1 MPRVEASTERS
12 NNGASN
18 NGTEARL
25 TEVAR
30 AQAKFTEVYQE
41 RCTGA
46 VQRYVD
52 AVKAAGEPLR
62 DGSIRS
68 MSPLDLWRD
77 ASAYWLDFTQRSILF
92 WDTLRQRGN
101 NWIEHEKAGKPPLLD
116 FNWEM
121 IADARTFE
129 RPANY
134 ALVQITPPDGI
145 KTDPDHRPFVVI
157 DPRAGH
163 GPGIG
168 GFKQDSQVGVALKAG
183 HPVYCVIFYPEP
195 EPGQTLADV
204 SRAEAEFLRI
214 VGERHPKIRKPVVI
228 GNCQGGWASML
239 IGALEPD
246 LVGPIVINGA
256 PMSYWAGNDGENP
269 MRYAGGMLGGV
280 WPALLAS
287 DLGAGTFDGAY
298 LVDNFESLN
307 PANTYFDKYYNL
319 FSKIDTEPERFLEF
333 ERWWGGFFLM
343 DRQEIKWIVENL
355 FVGNNLAA
363 GDAEWSEGRAFDLR
377 AIQSPIILFASLGDN
392 ITPPQQAFNWV
403 ADIYPTTE
411 ALKANGQVIVGLMHK
426 SVGHLGIFV
435 SGAVAK
441 REHTQITDLIGYIEH
456 LPPGLYGMQVEEQ
469 KTNGSVRYDVLLT
482 ERRVEDLQ
490 ILQKYGRKDEGPF
503 KVVENTSE
511 ALASTYETFV
521 HPFVAPM
528 VTPAAAKAARALN
541 PQRAQRWAVSDLNP
555 FLWTLKGMADM
566 ARANRAPRDNEG
578 PTAAMEHW
586 MAAVTSASWDLYRD
600 LRDASV
606 ENTFFRIYGS
616 ASIGMA
622 AEDKEADAEEPID
635 VRSAPLVKEAL
646 THIEDGDRT
655 KGMVRVALLLMK
667 AGTGRRRLSAMKRA
681 RDLVGKDIGLLDM
694 PAEVARDII
703 REQSYI
709 VDFEPV
715 KALLA
720 LPKLLQT
727 PEDRRGLLDLLDRVE
742 GRIEAND
749 KQVTLLGEI
758 RRLLSE
764 EEEGNKAKSAPITV
778 TLAETQAEVGPEAV
792 AKPGSNRRSSNTRR
806 TRASS

>member
-1 MPRVEASTERS
+1 MQRVKPGTERS
-12 NNGASN
+12 QDGA
-18 NGTEARL
+18 EARL

-52 AVKAAGEPLR
+52 AVKAANESLLESRARPAA
-62 DGSIRS
+62 
-68 MSPLDLWRD
+68 PLDLWRD

-101 NWIEHEKAGKPPLLD
+101 NWIEHEKAGKPPLLH
-116 FNWEM
+116 FEWEM
-121 IADARTFE
+121 VADARGFE
-129 RPANY
+129 RPVNY
-134 ALVQITPPDGI
+134 ALVRIIPPVGI
-145 KTDPDHRPFVVI
+145 ETEADHRPFVII

-183 HPVYCVIFYPEP
+183 HPVYFVIFFPEP
-195 EPGQTLADV
+195 VEGQTLADV
-204 SRAEAEFLRI
+204 SRVETEFLRA
-214 VGERHPKIRKPVVI
+214 VRERHPKTRKPVVI
-228 GNCQGGWASML
+228 GNCQGGWAAML

-269 MRYAGGMLGGV
+269 MRYAGGMLGGT

-307 PANTYFDKYYNL
+307 PANTYFDKYYTL

-355 FVGNNLAA
+355 FVGNNLAQ

-377 AIQSPIILFASLGDN
+377 AIKSPIILFASLGDN

-403 ADIYPTTE
+403 ADLYPTTE

-441 REHTQITDLIGYIEH
+441 REHTQIVDLIEYIEH

-482 ERRVEDLQ
+482 ERQVEDLQ
-490 ILQKYGRKDEGPF
+490 VLQKYGRKDEGPF
-503 KVVENTSE
+503 KVVEKTSE
-511 ALASTYETFV
+511 TLASAYETFV

-555 FLWTLKGMADM
+555 FLWPLKGMADM
-566 ARANRAPRDNEG
+566 VRANRAPRDNEG
-578 PTAAMEHW
+578 PMAAMERW
-586 MAAVTSASWDLYRD
+586 TAAVTSASWDFYRD

-616 ASIGMA
+616 ASMGMA
-622 AEDKEADAEEPID
+622 AEDKEVDAEESID
-635 VRSAPLVKEAL
+635 ARDAPLVKEAL

-655 KGMVRVALLLMK
+655 KAMVRTALLLLK

-694 PAEVARDII
+694 STEAAREII

-715 KALLA
+715 KALVA
-720 LPKLLQT
+720 LPKLLRT
-727 PEDRRGLLDLLDRVE
+727 SEDRRGLIDLLDRVE
-742 GRIEAND
+742 GRIEANA
-749 KQVTLLGEI
+749 KQITLLGEL

-764 EEEGNKAKSAPITV
+764 EETGGEAKDGPITV
-778 TLAETQAEVGPEAV
+778 TLAQDQVEDRP
-792 AKPGSNRRSSNTRR
+792 AKATPGSARRISDNRR
-806 TRASS
+806 TRAGS

>member
-1 MPRVEASTERS
+1 MQRIESKTDADEQGLQT
-12 NNGASN
+12 
-18 NGTEARL
+18 RL
-25 TEVAR
+25 TELAGVQR
-30 AQAKFTEVYQE
+30 KVTEVYQE
-41 RCTGA
+41 RCTNA
-46 VQRYVD
+46 VQRYLD
-52 AVKAAGEPLR
+52 AVKAAGDPLR

-68 MSPLDLWRD
+68 ASPLDLWRD
-77 ASAYWLDFTQRSILF
+77 VGAYWLDFTQRSILF

-101 NWIEHEKAGKPPLLD
+101 NWVEHEKAGKPPLLD
-116 FNWEM
+116 FDWET

-134 ALVQITPPDGI
+134 ALVRIIPPNGVE
-145 KTDPDHRPFVVI
+145 TDPERRPFVII

-183 HPVYCVIFYPEP
+183 HPVYCVIFFPEP
-195 EPGQTLADV
+195 VPGQTLADV

-214 VGERHPKIRKPVVI
+214 VGEHHPKTRKPVVI

-239 IGALEPD
+239 VGAIEPD

-269 MRYAGGMLGGV
+269 MRYAGGILGGT

-287 DLGAGTFDGAY
+287 DLGAGTFDGAH
-298 LVDNFESLN
+298 LVENFEYLN
-307 PANTYFDKYYNL
+307 PANTYFDKYYTL

-343 DRQEIKWIVENL
+343 DRQEIRWIVENL
-355 FVGNNLAA
+355 FVGNNLAE
-363 GDAEWSEGRAFDLR
+363 GEAEWSEGRAFDLR
-377 AIQSPIILFASLGDN
+377 AIKSPIILFASLGDN

-441 REHTQITDLIGYIEH
+441 REHTQIVDLIEYIEH

-469 KTNGSVRYDVLLT
+469 KTNGSVRYDVILT

-490 ILQKYGRKDEGPF
+490 ILQKYGRKDEMPF
-503 KVVENTSE
+503 RTVEATSE
-511 ALASTYETFV
+511 ALASAYETFV
-521 HPFVAPM
+521 HPVVSAM
-528 VTPAAAKAARALN
+528 VTPTGAAMGRAMH

-555 FLWTLKGMADM
+555 FLWPLKGMADLV
-566 ARANRAPRDNEG
+566 RANRAPGDNEG
-578 PTAAMEHW
+578 PMAAMERWTAAM
-586 MAAVTSASWDLYRD
+586 TSASWDLYRD
-600 LRDASV
+600 LRDAAV
-606 ENTFFRIYGS
+606 ENTFFRAYGP

-622 AEDKEADAEEPID
+622 ADERTAVAEEPID
-635 VRSAPLVKEAL
+635 IRNTPLVKEAL
-646 THIEDGDRT
+646 AHIEEGDPT
-655 KGMVRVALLLMK
+655 QAIVRAALLLMK

-681 RDLVGKDIGLLDM
+681 RELVGKDIGLLDM
-694 PAEVARDII
+694 PAEAAREII

-715 KALLA
+715 KALMA
-720 LPKLLQT
+720 LPKLLRT
-727 PEDRRGLLDLLDRVE
+727 SADRRRLLNLLDRLE
-742 GRIEAND
+742 GQIEAND
-749 KQVTLLGEI
+749 KQITLLDEI

-764 EEEGNKAKSAPITV
+764 DGADDNSKHRPITV
-778 TLAETQAEVGPEAV
+778 TLPENQSKDRPKAV
-792 AKPGSNRRSSNTRR
+792 AGPGTARRTSDNRR
-806 TRASS
+806 TRARS

>member
-1 MPRVEASTERS
+1 MQHDKPKTERNEDHS
-12 NNGASN
+12 QMGLAD
-18 NGTEARL
+18 A
-25 TEVAR
+25 AR

-41 RCTGA
+41 RCAKA
-46 VQRYVD
+46 VRRYAD
-52 AVKAAGEPLR
+52 AVKDASEPWLEGR
-62 DGSIRS
+62 ARPAT
-68 MSPLDLWRD
+68 PLDFWRD
-77 ASAYWLDFTQRSILF
+77 ANAYWLDFTQRSILF

-116 FNWEM
+116 FEWEI

-134 ALVQITPPDGI
+134 ALVRIIAPDGI
-145 KTDPDHRPFVVI
+145 KTDPQRRPFVII

-183 HPVYCVIFYPEP
+183 HPVYFVIFFPEP
-195 EPGQTLADV
+195 MPGQTLADV
-204 SRAEAEFLRI
+204 SRAEAEFLRL
-214 VGERHPKIRKPVVI
+214 VGERHPKTRKPVVI

-239 IGALEPD
+239 VGAVEPD

-269 MRYAGGMLGGV
+269 MRYAGGMLGGT
-280 WPALLAS
+280 WPALLVS

-298 LVDNFESLN
+298 LVENFEYLN
-307 PANTYFDKYYNL
+307 PANTYFNKYYTL

-377 AIQSPIILFASLGDN
+377 AIKSPIILFASLGDN

-403 ADIYPTTE
+403 ADLYPTTD

-435 SGAVAK
+435 SGQVAK
-441 REHTQITDLIGYIEH
+441 REHSQIVDLIEYIEH

-469 KTNGSVRYDVLLT
+469 KTNGTVRYDVALREL
-482 ERRVEDLQ
+482 RVEDLQ
-490 ILQKYGRKDEGPF
+490 GLQKYSRKDEVPF
-503 KVVENTSE
+503 EAVERVSDT
-511 ALASTYETFV
+511 LASIYETFV

-528 VTPAAAKAARALN
+528 VTPAAAKAARMFN

-555 FLWTLKGMADM
+555 FLWPLKGMADM
-566 ARANRAPRDNEG
+566 VKANRAPRDNEG
-578 PTAAMEHW
+578 PRAAMERSI
-586 MAAVTSASWDLYRD
+586 AAITSASWDLYRD
-600 LRDASV
+600 LRDAAV
-606 ENTFFRIYGS
+606 ENTFFRTYAT
-616 ASIGMA
+616 ASIGGPI
-622 AEDKEADAEEPID
+622 EEKGASGEEVFD
-635 VRSAPLVKEAL
+635 VRSARPVKEAL
-646 THIEDGDRT
+646 SHIEEGDRT
-655 KGMVRVALLLMK
+655 KAIVRAALLLMK
-667 AGTGRRRLSAMKRA
+667 AGTGRRRLSAMKRT

-694 PAEVARDII
+694 PAEAAREII

-709 VDFEPV
+709 VDFEPER
-715 KALLA
+715 ALSA
-720 LPKLLQT
+720 LPKLLPT
-727 PEDRRGLLDLLDRVE
+727 SGDRRSLLDLLDRLE
-742 GRIEAND
+742 GKIEANT
-749 KQVTLLGEI
+749 KQTELLGDI
-758 RRLLSE
+758 RQLLAQS
-764 EEEGNKAKSAPITV
+764 GPITDRSPQEPAGTKPRPSGKPV
-778 TLAETQAEVGPEAV
+778 TSNLRGQAHE
-792 AKPGSNRRSSNTRR
+792 RSTH
-806 TRASS
+806 

>member
-1 MPRVEASTERS
+1 MRRVKARTKEG
-12 NNGASN
+12 NNGASS
-18 NGTEARL
+18 NGPEARL
-25 TEVAR
+25 TEVAQ

-52 AVKAAGEPLR
+52 AVKAANEPLLEGPAR
-62 DGSIRS
+62 PTTPFDF
-68 MSPLDLWRD
+68 WRD
-77 ASAYWLDFTQRSILF
+77 ASNYWLDFTQRSILY

-116 FNWEM
+116 FDWEM

-129 RPANY
+129 RAANY
-134 ALVQITPPDGI
+134 ALVRILPPDGI
-145 KTDPDHRPFVVI
+145 KTDPERRPFVVI

-168 GFKQDSQVGVALKAG
+168 GFKQDSQVGVALKAR
-183 HPVYCVIFYPEP
+183 HPVYCVIFFPEP
-195 EPGQTLADV
+195 EPGQTLSDV

-214 VGERHPKIRKPVVI
+214 VGERHPTTRKPVVI

-269 MRYAGGMLGGV
+269 MRYAGGMLGGT

-298 LVDNFESLN
+298 LVDNFEALN

-319 FSKIDTEPERFLEF
+319 FSKIDTEPDRFLEF

-355 FVGNNLAA
+355 FVGNNLAD

-377 AIQSPIILFASLGDN
+377 AIRSPIILFASLGDN

-403 ADIYPTTE
+403 ADLYPTTE

-435 SGAVAK
+435 SGSVAK
-441 REHTQITDLIGYIEH
+441 REHTQIVDLIEYIEH
-456 LPPGLYGMQVEEQ
+456 LPPGLYGMQIEEQ
-469 KTNGSVRYDVLLT
+469 ETNGIVRYDVMLT

-490 ILQKYGRKDEGPF
+490 ILQKYGRKDERPF
-503 KVVENTSE
+503 KVVENVSE
-511 ALASTYETFV
+511 TLASTYETFV

-555 FLWTLKGMADM
+555 FLWPLKGMADM
-566 ARANRAPRDNEG
+566 VRAHRAPRDNEG
-578 PTAAMEHW
+578 PMAAVEHRV
-586 MAAVTSASWDLYRD
+586 AAVTSASWDLYRD

-616 ASIGMA
+616 ASIGIA
-622 AEDKEADAEEPID
+622 AEDKEADAEEPSD

-646 THIEDGDRT
+646 THIEDGDRIA
-655 KGMVRVALLLMK
+655 GMVRAALLLMK

-681 RDLVGKDIGLLDM
+681 RDLVGKEIGLIDM
-694 PAEVARDII
+694 PAEIARAII

-727 PEDRRGLLDLLDRVE
+727 PEERRGLLDLLDRVE

-749 KQVTLLGEI
+749 QQVTVLGEI
-758 RRLLSE
+758 RRLLSDNE
-764 EEEGNKAKSAPITV
+764 TRGKTKAEPMTV
-778 TLAETQAEVGPEAV
+778 PLAKNQAQARPRVT
-792 AKPGSNRRSSNTRR
+792 AKPGSHRRQRDHRR
-806 TRASS
+806 TRATP